1 MEQTY
6 NQLEEDEERF
16 RKLQSSDQANFND
29 RLDTLQVRSCFHL
42 FSFSYHVLPYYPKNN
57 FKEIADSL
65 TDFEF
70 INISALRYKSPH
82 IRHEQ
87 ALVHNFPYLGANF
100 TQLRSII
107 RMALYHSGLR

>member
-42 FSFSYHVLPYYPKNN
+42 FSFSYHVLPYYLNN

-70 INISALRYKSPH
+70 INISALRYKSPY

-87 ALVHNFPYLGANF
+87 ALVHNFLTLVLTLLN
-100 TQLRSII
+100 
-107 RMALYHSGLR
+107 